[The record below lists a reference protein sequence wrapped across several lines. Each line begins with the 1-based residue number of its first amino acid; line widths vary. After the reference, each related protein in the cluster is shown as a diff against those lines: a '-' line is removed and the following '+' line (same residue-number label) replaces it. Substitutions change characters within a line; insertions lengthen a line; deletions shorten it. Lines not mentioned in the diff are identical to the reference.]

1 MRRRH
6 PRESKL
12 RLSKSTSP
20 MARQAQPSAIVPKS
34 RHENELSGDSDDD
47 EVDTNLD
54 EDLLTEIRTLV
65 EKEKYLEQLQDQ
77 LRQEH
82 GGDID
87 DSASDNGDDNDNE
100 LHLRRVRPK
109 PRGEDATKVKSLQT
123 RVAPYKNVEIAREH
137 FRICF
142 VEVNLVQLRDL
153 RTLVLVGQDLNILHL
168 RTLSKNLFLF
178 SALKSVNLSDNQLDD
193 SGSKEIQQLRQG
205 GKRSS
210 LHSLGLCFAEV
221 SRRVVLNIV
230 KTANRLTA
238 LDLSFAF
245 IGIPGAQVVA
255 AALRIDGYS
264 TLTQLN
270 MRCNRTKSMG
280 ARAILEALGTNERL
294 TALDLSHN
302 EIRSDILDAV
312 VELLQCNKVLSRLD
326 LSRNEMIR
334 VDSEEE
340 LRCLRDAVVDHG
352 GLLSLGQLKSLGANE
367 AQERELQSALN
378 KNRIADDHVVLAS
391 INTAT
396 SPPTDEA
403 VPRTRPMAS
412 TIVEL
417 DDSASQTTV
426 WQRKITESG
435 RISLKWRMAVRTKPS
450 ASGREPHNS
459 PLEWQLIV
467 NRTCEVRGSLHDEA
481 ASAHLRLEEA
491 VAYCDAGDTMFLKLG
506 LDHQTREKLS
516 DAKQLHKVYVKD
528 IVFIPHHRV
537 YIHTT
542 GIYRLLV
549 RVQFPMQLPTTKK
562 EIGHMLEARFWWK
575 LQRSSC
581 WNPHTNSVVLEGRY
595 SDMHGVVQ
603 RGHNVVFYLPAMEWM
618 AGEYLQLSVTAPS
631 DDMELRVVQFQL
643 FHEVDS
649 WENPSTQACLSF
661 TA

>member
-1 MRRRH
+1 
-6 PRESKL
+6 
-12 RLSKSTSP
+12 

-77 LRQEH
+77 LRREH

-193 SGSKEIQQLRQG
+193 SGSKEILFLINAKGLFHLEISGQKLPPEENQLKSIAEIYETNTQNSQLRQG

-210 LHSLGLCFAEV
+210 LHSLGLCFAEL

-352 GLLSLGQLKSLGANE
+352 GLLSLGQL
-367 AQERELQSALN
+367 
-378 KNRIADDHVVLAS
+378 NR
-391 INTAT
+391 
-396 SPPTDEA
+396 
-403 VPRTRPMAS
+403 
-412 TIVEL
+412 
-417 DDSASQTTV
+417 
-426 WQRKITESG
+426 
-435 RISLKWRMAVRTKPS
+435 
-450 ASGREPHNS
+450 
-459 PLEWQLIV
+459 
-467 NRTCEVRGSLHDEA
+467 
-481 ASAHLRLEEA
+481 
-491 VAYCDAGDTMFLKLG
+491 
-506 LDHQTREKLS
+506 
-516 DAKQLHKVYVKD
+516 
-528 IVFIPHHRV
+528 
-537 YIHTT
+537 
-542 GIYRLLV
+542 
-549 RVQFPMQLPTTKK
+549 
-562 EIGHMLEARFWWK
+562 
-575 LQRSSC
+575 
-581 WNPHTNSVVLEGRY
+581 
-595 SDMHGVVQ
+595 
-603 RGHNVVFYLPAMEWM
+603 
-618 AGEYLQLSVTAPS
+618 
-631 DDMELRVVQFQL
+631 
-643 FHEVDS
+643 
-649 WENPSTQACLSF
+649 
-661 TA
+661 